1 LSSHT
6 LDNADD
12 WLITNDSVMGGLSKG
27 HTFVENNAVTFSGF
41 LSTENSGGFTSIF
54 KKLPSLSESVESVT
68 IVVKGDGK
76 PYQLRVRT
84 QVMGYELAY
93 KINFDTSIDTV
104 TTHTFK
110 LSDFEASF
118 RGRIISHAPL
128 LKASTITHVGFLL
141 SAKQPSHFSLNI
153 YSIEFI

>member
-1 LSSHT
+1 MPLHT
-6 LDNADD
+6 LNNSDD

-27 HTFVENNAVTFSGF
+27 HTFVEDNTVTFSGF
-41 LSTENSGGFTSIF
+41 LSTENSGGFSSVF
-54 KKLPSLSESVESVT
+54 KKLSGLSESIKSVT
-68 IVVKGDGK
+68 IAIKGDEK

-104 TTHTFK
+104 TNHTFK

-118 RGRIISHAPL
+118 RGLIISNAPL

>member
-1 LSSHT
+1 MPLHT
-6 LDNADD
+6 LNNSDD

-27 HTFVENNAVTFSGF
+27 HTFVEDNTVTFSGF
-41 LSTENSGGFTSIF
+41 LSTENSGGFSSVF
-54 KKLPSLSESVESVT
+54 KKLSGLSESIKSVT
-68 IVVKGDGK
+68 IAIKGDGK

-104 TTHTFK
+104 TNHTFK

-118 RGRIISHAPL
+118 RGRIISNAPL

>member
-1 LSSHT
+1 MNILI
-6 LDNADD
+6 NNDD

-27 HTFVENNAVTFSGF
+27 HTFVEDNSVTFSGF
-41 LSTENSGGFTSIF
+41 LSTENSGGFSSTF
-54 KKLPSLSESVESVT
+54 KKIDTLSESVESVT

-93 KINFDTSIDTV
+93 KINFDTTIDTV
-104 TTHTFK
+104 TTHIFK
-110 LSDFEASF
+110 LADFEASF
-118 RGRIISHAPL
+118 RGRIISKAPL

-153 YSIEFI
+153 YSIEFL